1 MLPPEVQRIVLLV
14 ALAATGY
21 LMILAWNEDS
31 KSAKTTMFA
40 SDAPIAADADGGL
53 RPPVDDYLPASGIPS
68 PPLSDNPDVPDA
80 GMIIGDTKPSST
92 STSSIPVRSTLIT
105 VDTPTLKVWIDLV
118 GGDIVRVQLPGY
130 PVDLDNPDEPF
141 LLLDR
146 SQRQTYVAQ
155 SGLIGPDGPD
165 AQGRPVY
172 TSAATAFSVDANEE
186 KEVVLNLATQ
196 GASIRKIFR
205 FRGAD
210 HLVDVE
216 YELVNESNEPKSA
229 AMFAQ
234 IKRDTQLPMTQDTF
248 ALAPRPY
255 LGGSRMTPSY
265 LRSRRAS
272 LLTN

>member
-155 SGLIGPDGPD
+155 D
-165 AQGRPVY
+165 RK
-172 TSAATAFSVDANEE
+172 SV
-186 KEVVLNLATQ
+186 V
-196 GASIRKIFR
+196 
-205 FRGAD
+205 
-210 HLVDVE
+210 
-216 YELVNESNEPKSA
+216 
-229 AMFAQ
+229 
-234 IKRDTQLPMTQDTF
+234 
-248 ALAPRPY
+248 
-255 LGGSRMTPSY
+255 
-265 LRSRRAS
+265 
-272 LLTN
+272 